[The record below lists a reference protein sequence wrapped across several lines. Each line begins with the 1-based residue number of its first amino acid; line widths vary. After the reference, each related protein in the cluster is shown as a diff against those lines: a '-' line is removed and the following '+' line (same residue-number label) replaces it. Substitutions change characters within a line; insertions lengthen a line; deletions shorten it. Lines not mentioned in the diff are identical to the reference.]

1 MKTETFLVV
10 EVHNID
16 IGASTVNRKR
26 INAAIKSWT
35 TLTAVSLAIGSFANG
50 ALAQSQ
56 ATSQASSQASGQAA
70 SQATQQ
76 SSTQAGTRSAS
87 QASGKPSSSAQS
99 QSSSQASS
107 QSNQPAA
114 QGNKT
119 TASGGTTTTPKSAS
133 ATQTVDLVALAG
145 PTQIT
150 HTGNKWTNTP
160 SIVSLKPGQDVLPL
174 TMTFTNGSDGRGKMT
189 GIRIFVNGRKIM
201 SEADFRGKDSVSLKM
216 DDVLSSGDTQM
227 EVQTYGK
234 DGSNLTWV
242 LTTPKIKVSDIKPD
256 TVAPGDKVTING
268 KNLPKTLTAYAVTVG
283 NKSGTITGATDKA
296 VTFTVPQ
303 GVDGGKQVVTLYIAG
318 VKCDPLSIKI
328 KVSPELSGTNMVAC
342 PAQSPLTISG
352 TGFSTK
358 QGDNVVTFNGV
369 NASVIRATATTLE
382 VMVPDLPFPQD
393 NVEIKV
399 KSAGVD
405 AKNTIKQD
413 LSIRVI
419 PKGESLG
426 PNGPNY

>member
-1 MKTETFLVV
+1 M
-10 EVHNID
+10 
-16 IGASTVNRKR
+16 NRKR

-35 TLTAVSLAIGSFANG
+35 TLTAVSLAIGSFANS

-56 ATSQASSQASGQAA
+56 ATSQASSQASGQSS

-87 QASGKPSSSAQS
+87 QASGKPTSNAQS

-107 QSNQPAA
+107 QSSQSRTAA
-114 QGNKT
+114 GGAQT
-119 TASGGTTTTPKSAS
+119 TATGGTTTTPKSAS

-160 SIVSLKPGQDVLPL
+160 SIVSLKAGQDVLPL
-174 TMTFTNGSDGRGKMT
+174 TMTFTNGSEGRSKMT

-201 SEADFRGKDSVSLKM
+201 SEADFRGKDTVSLKM
-216 DDVLSSGDTQM
+216 DDVLSAGDTQM

-256 TVAPGDKVTING
+256 SVAPGDKVTING
-268 KNLPKTLTAYAVTVG
+268 KNLPKTLSAYAVTVG
-283 NKSGTITGATDKA
+283 TKTGTITGATDKA

-303 GVDGGKQVVTLYIAG
+303 GVEGGKQVVTLYIAG

>member
-1 MKTETFLVV
+1 M
-10 EVHNID
+10 
-16 IGASTVNRKR
+16 NRKR

-35 TLTAVSLAIGSFANG
+35 TLTAVSLAIGSFANS

-56 ATSQASSQASGQAA
+56 ATSQASSQASGQ
-70 SQATQQ
+70 SSTQATQQ

-87 QASGKPSSSAQS
+87 QASGKPTSNAQS
-99 QSSSQASS
+99 QSAQSRTSSGGA
-107 QSNQPAA
+107 QSP
-114 QGNKT
+114 
-119 TASGGTTTTPKSAS
+119 ASGGTTTTPKSAS
-133 ATQTVDLVALAG
+133 PNQTVDLVALAG

-150 HTGNKWTNTP
+150 HTGSKWTNTP
-160 SIVSLKPGQDVLPL
+160 SIVSLKAGQDVLPL
-174 TMTFTNGSDGRGKMT
+174 TMTFTNGNEGRGKMT

-201 SEADFRGKDSVSLKM
+201 SEADFRGKDTVSLKM

-256 TVAPGDKVTING
+256 SVAPGDKVTING
-268 KNLPKTLTAYAVTVG
+268 KNLPKTLSAYAVTIG
-283 NKSGTITGATDKA
+283 SKTGTITGATDKA
-296 VTFTVPQ
+296 VTFTMPQ
-303 GVDGGKQVVTLYIAG
+303 GVEGGKQVVTLYIAG